1 MPIKI
6 PEYEFTLKS
15 PDFQK
20 KDDEFVVWFLEGV
33 LENYPDYV
41 ECLMYLG
48 NAYTSMGMYEK
59 GLELDLR
66 LSKLKPYDPM
76 VHYNLACSYSLTDK
90 IQRALAALSNA
101 IKLGYDELKHLKND
115 PDLDNLRSEEEYKS
129 LVNSLRKQLKSTS
142 SKVH

>member
-1 MPIKI
+1 MTVKI

-48 NAYTSMGMYEK
+48 NAYTNMGMYEK

-66 LSKLKPYDPM
+66 LSKLRPYDPM

-90 IQRALAALSNA
+90 TQRALSALSNA
-101 IKLGYDELKHLKND
+101 IKLGYDELKHLQND
-115 PDLDNLRSEEEYKS
+115 PDLDNLRNEEEYKY
-129 LVNSLRKQLKSTS
+129 LVNTLKKQRRNIP
-142 SKVH
+142 SKTH